1 MQKFAVKGTELI
13 LLKQTILTRD
23 DAKILYWA
31 AFVLFSLFATYFAI
45 QVYLHLLDDLGI
57 LAMHLLLFVAAILS
71 IRTIITIRENAIK
84 SDIPIEDLRVVRFK
98 KRFIKN
104 IPRLI
109 PISRYPYA
117 EFESYDGTI
126 IRFRIHLE
134 KPILSQL
141 KFELV
146 KRDIRVEER

>member
-13 LLKQTILTRD
+13 LLKQTILTRN

-45 QVYLHLLDDLGI
+45 QIYLHLPDHLGI
-57 LAMHLLLFVAAILS
+57 LAMYLLLFVASILS
-71 IRTIITIRENAIK
+71 IQKTITDRGNAIK
-84 SDIPIEDLRVVRFK
+84 SDIPIKGLRVVRFK
-98 KRFIKN
+98 KRFTKN

-109 PISRYPYA
+109 PTSRYPYA
-117 EFESYDGTI
+117 EFESFDGTI
-126 IRFRIHLE
+126 TRFRVHLE
-134 KPILSQL
+134 KPILSQF

-146 KRDIRVEER
+146 KRDIRVEE